1 MTEADC
7 PRCKLEAKGDEEI
20 EAKFGFRTIQGKTI
34 PQSWCR
40 RCRSGKDVE
49 EIQKIDKKE
58 REKITNNIQ
67 SYVNR
72 LDDLESLKELFIK
85 PDGLNYNYKSE
96 DISTDDWSKESQ
108 KVIETFDVE
117 IKQIA
122 EKSNIEAIYV
132 DMNTNDEKE
141 WKKIA
146 KEIFKRR
153 AGYCLIVTH
162 NSREQKKWLFTGGI
176 GSGESA
182 KNISLEIT
190 DTDIS
195 ADFIEWLTK
204 IKASDNET
212 LTTLIS
218 KINSSFD
225 DYAIDIQ
232 DKLGENVFDAFK
244 TLINEVV
251 FNKDNKLEFSDD
263 VLKRIPDPLFAL
275 LYRLVFVLYAESR
288 EIFDTNNQKYFED
301 FSLKKII
308 HSIMRQYEKDPK
320 SIKLKKYELWE
331 RLQNLFL
338 LIENGSKYLRIDE
351 KEIDM
356 PAYNGSLFNSEKH
369 PELTQWK
376 FDNNSLIESLHNLTR
391 IKDKEQNYSFVNYA
405 AIEIRHIGTI
415 YEKLLEF
422 HPEKNGDKIEI
433 FTHEGKRESEG
444 TYYTPKFIVDNI
456 IENALGPIV
465 DNIVK
470 NTKNPRDQ
478 VEKILQLKILDPA
491 MGSGHFL
498 VGTAEYLGK
507 KLIEIDNDDSESN
520 FNERKRDVVR
530 RCLYGV
536 DINHLAVELA
546 KTSLWL
552 DTLSTEHALSFLAT
566 HLKNGDAI
574 LSSWRKNIFEE
585 QTTLEEDP
593 SRTYFRDFVKQ
604 YSAFEIIDDHRAS
617 TVRAKIEE
625 EQETKKSG
633 SPYDHLKYL
642 FDVQLSKYYGNEI
655 KDWRDL
661 RTKIGTKKFDK
672 IVMGIDWSLNRHFSK
687 DKKFFHWEL
696 EFPQVFVNEKGEP
709 LKNPGFDV
717 IIGNPPY
724 GVSYSGEYY
733 ETFGLGSKESY
744 GFFMKQGIDIL
755 KNDGVF
761 SMVISDTWR
770 TIKAHQKLREM
781 ILSNCTITRLIK
793 LNRYAFKTHGR
804 NIDAFTIICEMKK
817 NKPTNKSKYVY
828 YDFWP
833 IHPINE
839 NEFFNNLMEN
849 ANYNK
854 EDESWNFDRTRAF
867 RYFVNQS
874 QISKSERKPIFEGE
888 EQIFSLFRNDNE
900 LVLVTEIPN

>member
-1 MTEADC
+1 MIETKC
-7 PRCKLEAKGDEEI
+7 PNCALEASGNEEI
-20 EAKFGFRTIQGKTI
+20 ETKFGFRIIQDKTI
-34 PQSWCR
+34 SQSWCR
-40 RCRSGKDVE
+40 RCRSGRTIEKVKE
-49 EIQKIDKKE
+49 IDKKDLS
-58 REKITNNIQ
+58 KIKSNIQ
-67 SYVNR
+67 FYVNR
-72 LDDLESLKELFIK
+72 LDNLDSLKELFIK
-85 PDGLNYNYKSE
+85 PDGLNYNFESG
-96 DISTDDWSKESQ
+96 DISTEDWSKESQ
-108 KVIETFDVE
+108 KNIENFDVE

-122 EKSNIEAIYV
+122 EKVNIEVIYV
-132 DMNTNDEKE
+132 DINTNDEKE
-141 WKKIA
+141 WKKIT

-153 AGYCLIVTH
+153 AGYCLIITH
-162 NSREQKKWLFTGGI
+162 NSREQKKWLFTGSI
-176 GSGESA
+176 NSGESA
-182 KNISLEIT
+182 KNILLEIT
-190 DTDIS
+190 NEDIS
-195 ADFIEWLTK
+195 ADFIDWLFK
-204 IKASDNET
+204 IRASDNET

-244 TLINEVV
+244 TLIDEVI
-251 FNKDNKLEFSDD
+251 FNKDNELEFSNDI
-263 VLKRIPDPLFAL
+263 LKRIPDPLFAL

-288 EIFDTNNQKYFED
+288 EIFDTNNKKYFDE

-308 HSIMRQYEKDPK
+308 HSLMRQYEKDPK

-338 LIENGSKYLRIDE
+338 LVENGSKYLRIDE
-351 KEIDM
+351 KDLSM
-356 PAYNGSLFNSEKH
+356 PAYNGSLFNSEQH
-369 PELTQWK
+369 SELTRWK
-376 FDNNSLIESLHNLTR
+376 FNNDSLLKALHNLTR

-422 HPEKNGDKIEI
+422 QPEKNGDKIDI

-465 DNIVK
+465 DDIIK
-470 NTKNPRDQ
+470 KTKNSRDQ
-478 VEKILQLKILDPA
+478 AEIILQLKILDPA

-498 VGTAEYLGK
+498 VGAAEYLGK
-507 KLIEIDNDDSESN
+507 RLIDIDNDDSDSN

-566 HLKNGDAI
+566 HLKNGNAI

-585 QTTLEEDP
+585 QTTLQEDP

-625 EQETKKSG
+625 ERETRKSG

-661 RTKIGTKKFDK
+661 RTKIGTKEFDK
-672 IVMGIDWSLNRHFSK
+672 IVNGVDWSLNRHFS
-687 DKKFFHWEL
+687 DDQNFFHWEL

-709 LKNPGFDV
+709 LENPGFDV

-724 GVSYSGEYY
+724 GVKYESEYH
-733 ETFGLGSKESY
+733 EKFELGSKESY
-744 GFFMKQGIDIL
+744 GFFIYRAIELLKTGGI
-755 KNDGVF
+755 F
-761 SMVISDTWR
+761 SMVVSDTWR
-770 TIKAHQKLREM
+770 TIRTHKQLRKFILDNCKLE
-781 ILSNCTITRLIK
+781 RLIK
-793 LNRYAFKTHGR
+793 LSRYAFKTYGR
-804 NIDAFTIICEMKK
+804 NIDAFTIITQFSKQKTK
-817 NKPTNKSKYVY
+817 NNSYHF
-828 YDFWP
+828 YDFWQ
-833 IHPINE
+833 IHPLKE
-839 NEFFNNLMEN
+839 KEFFNMNIEH
-849 ANYNK
+849 ANYQFENDLWPY
-854 EDESWNFDRTRAF
+854 DEKRTNRYIVEQDSIYNIEHMPIYEGLNEFAKYFDK
-867 RYFVNQS
+867 NLEK
-874 QISKSERKPIFEGE
+874 ISFTGE
-888 EQIFSLFRNDNE
+888 
-900 LVLVTEIPN
+900 T